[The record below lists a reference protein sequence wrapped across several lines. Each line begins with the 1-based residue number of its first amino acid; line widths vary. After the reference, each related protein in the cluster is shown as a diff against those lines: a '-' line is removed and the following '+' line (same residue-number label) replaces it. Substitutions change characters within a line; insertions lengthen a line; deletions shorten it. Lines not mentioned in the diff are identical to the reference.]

1 MSVSFEAL
9 PGRFVDLRPLATD
22 DAAVT
27 LAWRMGDRARLLN
40 SGAGDVAQQAAW
52 IAARPESERNYMI
65 VLKDGTPVGMLSL
78 IGINSTN
85 RNAEPSRFLIGEE
98 ALVRGIP
105 AAVEAMSL
113 LYRLAFDDLNLAR
126 LYGTVASGNAKMLK
140 WQKYLGMQEEGRMRR
155 HLWLDGEW
163 HDAIIVGL
171 LESEYRTVTLPR
183 MQLLLG
189 MGS

>member
-65 VLKDGTPVGMLSL
+65 VLKDGTSVGMLSL
-78 IGINSTN
+78 IGINRTN

-126 LYGTVASGNAKMLK
+126 LYGTVAGGNAKMLK
-140 WQKYLGMQEEGRMRR
+140 WQKYLGMREEGRMRR

-189 MGS
+189 MGA